1 MEVRDG
7 DGSAATDCSDV
18 QASKC
23 DSQSFTKLIARV
35 HGGCTHVCTANRTC
49 EQGRCA
55 GAFKLVQAINPASC
69 EIAKVEVVVS
79 ASEGFARQ
87 CCGATVVQHSVI
99 SQTCSCEGLHSTSAL
114 IANLI
119 VTAHPS
125 YLNEAVH
132 CHSVVLNAQCAA
144 VASGSTCGSAKT
156 LCRYRFYKPTTWF
169 KAPKTAKYTRYDPGS
184 TSGHSTRAGSGSDDN
199 IQELPPVKEGR
210 LSIWHGSLRRWRK
223 CHVSAR
229 QIGACAA
236 GCSCGALQLGMPAAA
251 NTKSWHD
258 DL

>member
-144 VASGSTCGSAKT
+144 VASGSTCGGAQRH
-156 LCRYRFYKPTTWF
+156 C
-169 KAPKTAKYTRYDPGS
+169 AGTAS
-184 TSGHSTRAGSGSDDN
+184 TSQRHGSKLQRLQSTRATTLA
-199 IQELPPVKEGR
+199 LPLVTPPG
-210 LSIWHGSLRRWRK
+210 L
-223 CHVSAR
+223 
-229 QIGACAA
+229 
-236 GCSCGALQLGMPAAA
+236 AAA
-251 NTKSWHD
+251 AMTTSKSCHR
-258 DL
+258 